1 MRTKTERL
9 AGKISKCQFVELS
22 KTVECWRPHAL
33 CARFL
38 IGPLAVMIGLC
49 LLFVAVA
56 SATMLDAQA
65 KRPMIKGRPDL
76 IGQER

>member
-1 MRTKTERL
+1 
-9 AGKISKCQFVELS
+9 
-22 KTVECWRPHAL
+22 
-33 CARFL
+33 
-38 IGPLAVMIGLC
+38 MIGLC

-65 KRPMIKGRPDL
+65 KRPLIKGRPDL